1 MERNPPKPMT
11 PFDCITT
18 PDWLYMFK
26 LMNPYTP
33 ANIQHSLALF
43 IRFQEMQYTM
53 RHFHGFSKSKPSN
66 SILNDIR
73 PYMDP
78 SAQEMMEQ
86 MESLMNMMEMMQSF
100 QENTPDNSSDP
111 SGFNPMDILS
121 DMFNMKGDFEH
132 ERMDESP
139 GNEKSR

>member
-26 LMNPYTP
+26 LMIPYTP

-78 SAQEMMEQ
+78 SAG
-86 MESLMNMMEMMQSF
+86 N
-100 QENTPDNSSDP
+100 DGADGISDEYD
-111 SGFNPMDILS
+111 GNDAEF
-121 DMFNMKGDFEH
+121 
-132 ERMDESP
+132 P
-139 GNEKSR
+139 GKYS